1 MRTPTSNV
9 LLFALCVLSAC
20 VCLKFVN
27 EGAADTL
34 QVILFGSTAE
44 ICRNTLSRRLGWD
57 LDVFAIVAA
66 AAPLDYI
73 LHKGSPSWRLFGVG
87 PCDKRRH
94 KRTRYDG
101 CAPLQAH
108 ACYRFA
114 SSGDPDI
121 EKMLACHEGFQVSAG
136 EAQQHVKQCHPDA
149 DLSWTGFDSCI
160 NTSTTSHEKA
170 DECLN
175 FPLAMLNCIIRFGV
189 EEKFLQV
196 TENMESIHVQ
206 FEEHSKNGTKN
217 GSAAYEMLQC
227 YV

>member
-1 MRTPTSNV
+1 MRTLTSNV

-34 QVILFGSTAE
+34 QVVLFGSTAE

-66 AAPLDYI
+66 AAPLDYL

-94 KRTRYDG
+94 KRTRYGD

-108 ACYRFA
+108 ACYRYG
-114 SSGDPDI
+114 SS
-121 EKMLACHEGFQVSAG
+121 EKSDLGMMLACHEGLQVSAG
-136 EAQQHVKQCHPDA
+136 DAQRHIKQCHSDA
-149 DLSWTGFDSCI
+149 DLSWKGFESCI
-160 NTSTTSHEKA
+160 TTSTTSHESAEK
-170 DECLN
+170 CLDL
-175 FPLAMLNCIIRFGV
+175 PLALLNCVRRYGV
-189 EEKFLQV
+189 EEQFLRV
-196 TENMESIHVQ
+196 TEKMESIHVHV
-206 FEEHSKNGTKN
+206 EENPNNGTDDV
-217 GSAAYEMLQC
+217 SPAYEKMQC